1 VEISVYSHEHFM
13 RQAFMEAMKAREQG
27 EVPVGAVIVCNNR
40 IIARAYNQTE
50 TLNDAT
56 AHAEMIALTSASNYL
71 GAKYL
76 NNCTMYVSLEPC
88 TMCAGALFW
97 TQIGSLYFAADDPR
111 RGFSLIGKQIL
122 HPKTKVAKGILK
134 DECKSL
140 IDDFFNGLRNK

>member
-13 RQAFMEAMKAREQG
+13 RQAFQEAVAARDRG
-27 EVPVGAVIVCNNR
+27 EVPVGAVVVCNNR

-50 TLNDAT
+50 ALNDAT
-56 AHAEMIALTSASNYL
+56 AHAEMIALTSASNYI

-76 NNCTMYVSLEPC
+76 NNCAIYVTLEPC

-97 TQIGSLYFAADDPR
+97 TQIGSLYYAADDPA

-122 HPKTKVAKGILK
+122 HPKTKVVRGILK
-134 DECKSL
+134 DECKML
-140 IDDFFNGLRNK
+140 IDDFFNDLRNK